1 MGGEGRWVGMYGRRG
16 EVGGDVWEE
25 WGGGWGCMGG
35 EGRWVGMYGRR
46 GEVGGDVWEERGGGW
61 GCMGGVGRWVG
72 MYGRRGEVGGD
83 LTCRE
88 LITHTVIIIYL
99 KCCVFIF

>member
-1 MGGEGRWVGMYGRRG
+1 M
-16 EVGGDVWEE
+16 GGDVWEE

-35 EGRWVGMYGRR
+35 EGRWVGMYGRS
-46 GEVGGDVWEERGGGW
+46 GEVGGDVWEKRGGGW
-61 GCMGGVGRWVG
+61 
-72 MYGRRGEVGGD
+72 GD

-88 LITHTVIIIYL
+88 LITHIISTVIIIYL